1 MVINTNVLT
10 TELVKTQGTTTEVLT
25 AELVKTMGIN
35 TKCSDYRAG
44 KNHED

>member
-35 TKCSDYRAG
+35 TKGSDYRAG

>member
-25 AELVKTMGIN
+25 AELVKTMVIN
-35 TKCSDYRAG
+35 TKGSDYRAG